1 MNMKREIRIT
11 RDGSPTLY
19 LPDLDEHYHSMHGAV
34 QEAKHV
40 FIKNGFLTKNEKE
53 VLKILEVGFGSG
65 LNALLTCIESQEN
78 QSRKVSYTGIES
90 NPLNREEQKMMDFS
104 EQIKHPNLQE
114 FVEKIHTAEWNVLTN
129 ITSNFS
135 LLKIEAEIQ
144 KFTTEPNTFD
154 IIYYDAFGPRAQS
167 EMWDKPIFEPL
178 YRLLKENGILVTYC
192 AQGQFKRNLKEIG
205 FKVESRPG
213 PPGKREMT
221 TAKKIVII

>member
-1 MNMKREIRIT
+1 
-11 RDGSPTLY
+11 
-19 LPDLDEHYHSMHGAV
+19 
-34 QEAKHV
+34 
-40 FIKNGFLTKNEKE
+40 
-53 VLKILEVGFGSG
+53 
-65 LNALLTCIESQEN
+65 
-78 QSRKVSYTGIES
+78 
-90 NPLNREEQKMMDFS
+90 MMDFS

-144 KFTTEPNTFD
+144 KFTTEPNAFD
-154 IIYYDAFGPRAQS
+154 IIYYDAFGPRAQG

-178 YRLLKENGILVTYC
+178 YRLLNDNGILVTYC

-205 FKVESRPG
+205 FIVESRQG

-221 TAKKIVII
+221 VAKKIVII

>member
-1 MNMKREIRIT
+1 MKREIRIT

-40 FIKNGFLTKNEKE
+40 FIENGLLTRNEKAE
-53 VLKILEVGFGSG
+53 LKILEVGFGSG
-65 LNALLTCIESQEN
+65 LNALLTCIKGQEN
-78 QSRKVSYTGIES
+78 PSRSISYIGIES
-90 NPLNREEQKMMDFS
+90 NPLNHEEQKMMDFS

-114 FVEKIHTAEWNVLTN
+114 FVEKIHTAEWNVFTN

-144 KFTTEPNTFD
+144 KFTTEPNAFD
-154 IIYYDAFGPRAQS
+154 IIYYDAFGPRAQG
-167 EMWDKPIFEPL
+167 EMWVKPIFEPL
-178 YRLLKENGILVTYC
+178 YRLLNDNGILVTYC

-221 TAKKIVII
+221 VAKKIVII

>member
-1 MNMKREIRIT
+1 MKREIRIT

-19 LPDLDEHYHSMHGAV
+19 LPELDEHYHSMHGAV

-40 FIKNGFLTKNEKE
+40 FIENGLLTRNEKAE
-53 VLKILEVGFGSG
+53 LKILEVGFGSG
-65 LNALLTCIESQEN
+65 LNALLTCIKGQEN
-78 QSRKVSYTGIES
+78 PSRSISYIGIES
-90 NPLNREEQKMMDFS
+90 NPLNHEEQKMMDFS

-144 KFTTEPNTFD
+144 KFTTEPNAFD
-154 IIYYDAFGPRAQS
+154 IIYYDAFGPRAQG

-178 YRLLKENGILVTYC
+178 YRLLNDNGILVTYC

-205 FKVESRPG
+205 FIVESRPG

-221 TAKKIVII
+221 VAKKIVII

>member
-1 MNMKREIRIT
+1 MKREIRIT

-19 LPDLDEHYHSMHGAV
+19 LPELDEHYHSMHGAV

-40 FIKNGFLTKNEKE
+40 FIENGLLTRNEKAE
-53 VLKILEVGFGSG
+53 LKILEVGFGSG
-65 LNALLTCIESQEN
+65 LNALLTCIKGQEN
-78 QSRKVSYTGIES
+78 PSRRISYIGIES
-90 NPLNREEQKMMDFS
+90 NPLNHEEQKMMDFS

-144 KFTTEPNTFD
+144 KFTTEPNAFD
-154 IIYYDAFGPRAQS
+154 IIYYDAFGPRAQG
-167 EMWDKPIFEPL
+167 EMWVKPIFEPL
-178 YRLLKENGILVTYC
+178 YRLLNDNGILVTYC

-205 FKVESRPG
+205 FIVESRPG

-221 TAKKIVII
+221 VAKKIVII

>member
-1 MNMKREIRIT
+1 MKREIRIT

-19 LPDLDEHYHSMHGAV
+19 LPELDEYYHSMHGAV

-40 FIKNGFLTKNEKE
+40 FIENGLLTRNEKAE
-53 VLKILEVGFGSG
+53 LKILEVGFGSG
-65 LNALLTCIESQEN
+65 LNALLTCIKGQEN
-78 QSRKVSYTGIES
+78 PSRSISYIGIES
-90 NPLNREEQKMMDFS
+90 NPLNHEEQKMMDFS

-144 KFTTEPNTFD
+144 KFTTEPNAFD
-154 IIYYDAFGPRAQS
+154 IIYYDAFGPRAQG

-178 YRLLKENGILVTYC
+178 YRLLNDNGILVTYC

-205 FKVESRPG
+205 FIVESRPG

-221 TAKKIVII
+221 VAKKIVII

>member
-1 MNMKREIRIT
+1 MKREIRIT

-40 FIKNGFLTKNEKE
+40 FIENGLLTRNEKAE
-53 VLKILEVGFGSG
+53 LKILEGGFGSG
-65 LNALLTCIESQEN
+65 LNALLTCIKGQEN
-78 QSRKVSYTGIES
+78 PSRSISYIGIES
-90 NPLNREEQKMMDFS
+90 NPLNHEEQKMMDFS

-114 FVEKIHTAEWNVLTN
+114 FVEKIHTAEWNVFTN

-144 KFTTEPNTFD
+144 KFTTEPNAFD
-154 IIYYDAFGPRAQS
+154 IIYYDAFGPRAQG
-167 EMWDKPIFEPL
+167 EMWVKPIFEPL
-178 YRLLKENGILVTYC
+178 YRLLNDNGILVTYC

-221 TAKKIVII
+221 VAKKIVII